1 MRRQRLAPAGP
12 FSPIRGFQWRLAMAW
27 GGVELMGNTL
37 FPRKYRSIG
46 KTQWNPLEVW
56 VNTLAWN
63 KLKKPVKGLE
73 RPGNRIARDFLGES
87 VDQLDFLGLQ
97 DGAKRT
103 ALQSWMMEGKT
114 LDTPKD
120 ALRLAECFRD
130 LAAHGLL
137 SASRAEKLGIVGMR
151 KNQIGTRIT
160 TKPRNVF
167 SELTA
172 IVGEFA
178 FRTNCLFLNYL

>member
-1 MRRQRLAPAGP
+1 MDTSTQSGTI
-12 FSPIRGFQWRLAMAW
+12 SPSVR
-27 GGVELMGNTL
+27 
-37 FPRKYRSIG
+37 
-46 KTQWNPLEVW
+46 
-56 VNTLAWN
+56 
-63 KLKKPVKGLE
+63 
-73 RPGNRIARDFLGES
+73 ARDFLGES

-137 SASRAEKLGIVGMR
+137 SASRAEKLGIVGRR
-151 KNQIGTRIT
+151 KKQVGIRQSP
-160 TKPRNVF
+160 KPRNIF
-167 SELTA
+167 PELTA